1 MENNIRTEFEK
12 YMDNEISDWEIVL
25 DDETKEELKNY
36 YEKLEEFKLIT
47 ENPKDILYYID
58 PVYAL
63 SITVA
68 NLRAEQYQKLLEN
81 KIADIQK
88 TFVKQIFK

>member
-12 YMDNEISDWEIVL
+12 YMDNEISDWEIKL

-81 KIADIQK
+81 RIADIQK
-88 TFVKQIFK
+88 VFVKQIFK